1 MPDRFTRDADPF
13 SNETKLLKRIA
24 LFQRKARELGHAN
37 SKCQKDMRE
46 LYLQVVAE
54 CRLQLD
60 GFSPTQASPSDRVSM
75 DKNGQDSLELVVQSR
90 PARLSHV

>member
-1 MPDRFTRDADPF
+1 MPDRFARDADPF

-24 LFQRKARELGHAN
+24 LFQRKARELEHAN
-37 SKCQKDMRE
+37 SKYQKDMHE

-54 CRLQLD
+54 CRLQLE

-75 DKNGQDSLELVVQSR
+75 DKIRLNLSSNLARQD
-90 PARLSHV
+90 